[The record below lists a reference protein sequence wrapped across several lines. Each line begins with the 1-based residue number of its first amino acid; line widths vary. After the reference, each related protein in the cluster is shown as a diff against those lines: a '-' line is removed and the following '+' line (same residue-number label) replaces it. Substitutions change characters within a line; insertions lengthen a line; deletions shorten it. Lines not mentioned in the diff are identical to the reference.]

1 MALLSIPSYHFRI
14 WPSNQCEKGP
24 FLAFR
29 DFSRSL
35 KTFCP
40 REPFSYYCYPDLC
53 SFSVISAS
61 FFSPLLF
68 SFSIPQ
74 NMTWKEKLSSHCK
87 TALRIKKDHI
97 SSKMFESWSFFVAKE
112 QSIKLTF
119 LEFYKSQILSSAF
132 LTLLTVHK
140 CIPKHWGFLQDKS
153 KKAKTE
159 PKRPNLK

>member
-1 MALLSIPSYHFRI
+1 MALLSIPSCHFGI

-61 FFSPLLF
+61 FFSPLHSTKYDLKDLK
-68 SFSIPQ
+68 
-74 NMTWKEKLSSHCK
+74 WKAVKSHSK
-87 TALRIKKDHI
+87 TARWGLKKTI
-97 SSKMFESWSFFVAKE
+97 FLPRCLKVFVAKV

-119 LEFYKSQILSSAF
+119 LEFFESQILSPAF

-140 CIPKHWGFLQDKS
+140 CIPKHWGFLLV

-159 PKRPNLK
+159 PKRPKVK